1 MMHCAK
7 EESNLDKD
15 TRFAYSPAF
24 FSHFDFLLPLCLKS
38 IVMRVAMERSA
49 RLPFAK
55 GTLDDDHVLLF
66 QSMVKSLVRGLMITA
81 LGTPASGTKQDTS
94 LRKAMEAARV
104 VVDFLIGLL
113 SVIDTKQVGSL
124 IEVYFAAFRDAEDKR
139 VGATQPLHEDVLR
152 QVKWSR
158 QLRLCAIE
166 ALAVLPCFIT
176 LNCPMKF
183 SAYPE
188 YPRMQKPSWL
198 HQSAETHHDIL
209 TTQQESG
216 SSGWL
221 AQIVLNESLSI
232 CSLSS
237 EAVLDEAIS
246 HIELSESH
254 AISTPSAL
262 KNRRGTVLHRGDLLD
277 LQSIAIHA
285 ITVVYELVIRRHA
298 LDQRFQSES
307 SRRRVAGVLALP
319 ILAHSLHSTRWLAK
333 MEATHKIRSV
343 WLLCFVY
350 VLQDAPEALL
360 YDFLRSCCTSS
371 VRLVCVCS
379 MLQREVCS

>member
-1 MMHCAK
+1 MIHCAK
-7 EESNLDKD
+7 EMSSPDSDARYAFN
-15 TRFAYSPAF
+15 PAF
-24 FSHFDFLLPLCLKS
+24 FSHADFLLPLCLKS
-38 IVMRVAMERSA
+38 IVMRVATERSA
-49 RLPFAK
+49 RLPFVK
-55 GTLDDDHVLLF
+55 GTLDDNHVLLF
-66 QSMVKSLVRGLMITA
+66 ESMVESLASGLMSTA
-81 LGTPASGTKQDTS
+81 IGTPASGTEQDTS
-94 LRKAMEAARV
+94 LRQAMEPARV

-113 SVIDTKQVGSL
+113 SVIDTKQVRSL
-124 IEVYFAAFRDAEDKR
+124 IQVYFVTLRAAESRR
-139 VGATQPLHEDVLR
+139 VGAAQPLREDILR
-152 QVKWSR
+152 QVKCSR

-166 ALAVLPCFIT
+166 I

-183 SAYPE
+183 SAHPD

-198 HQSAETHHDIL
+198 HQSAETHQDVL
-209 TTQQESG
+209 SNEQENG

-232 CSLSS
+232 CSFSA

-262 KNRRGTVLHRGDLLD
+262 KNRRGTVLNRSDLLD

-285 ITVVYELVIRRHA
+285 ITAVYELVIRRHA

-307 SRRRVAGVLALP
+307 ARSRVAGVLAMP
-319 ILAHSLHSTRWLAK
+319 ILAHSINSTRWLAK
-333 MEATHKIRSV
+333 MEATHKVRSV
-343 WLLCFVY
+343 WLLCFMY

-360 YDFLRSCCTSS
+360 YDFLRSCCSIT
-371 VRLVCVCS
+371 VRRGCVCS
-379 MLQREVCS
+379 MQ